1 MTRTFSEGT
10 LYSLGINVLVEDPIN
25 WFFFNNHTG

>member
-25 WFFFNNHTG
+25 WFLFQ

>member
-25 WFFFNNHTG
+25 WFFFQ

>member
-1 MTRTFSEGT
+1 MTRTSSEGT

-25 WFFFNNHTG
+25 WFFFQ